1 MRTLTRIKM
10 INWHYFTN
18 ETIPLNGSALIT
30 GSNKA
35 GKSTL
40 IDALQVVIIANMK
53 KIKFNSAAFDEK
65 TERTLKGYLRGRT
78 GTEGKMNYQR
88 GEDADF
94 SSYIVL
100 EITRTSTAKPY
111 LIGVVFDYRSDA
123 GEEDHVFF
131 KIDEHPLED
140 DLFLDHTYPRNRQDF
155 FLNLK
160 TRGISFKQYRNDL
173 EGYWGDLRQLFGG
186 VKESFFSLFSKGIS
200 FKPITNLR
208 KFVYDYILEERP
220 VDVDTMRDYV
230 DRYRQMENEI
240 MHTES
245 EIEALQEISNEFEK
259 VNKFREQEKTS
270 LYMSHRGNLEQK
282 KKEMEEKEQ
291 EKQRSQEYF
300 EKCSREVGK
309 LEKRHQDLKTEWEE
323 LLEAIRENK
332 VANKEKELE
341 EKIKDLQNKL
351 QGLGERWKTLVR
363 QVKIE
368 IQERDRLAQVM
379 GRLEAPLELTDSLL
393 EDKVTWQL
401 FLDEGN
407 FPPEPERLAASWSE
421 NMRWLII
428 QKQHWKARRV
438 ELETLAAGLEQSI
451 KDLKEKNQRLSST
464 TSTMKLKRLLQE
476 HLVPGSGKDDV
487 PVHIFCEAI
496 EIEDRHWQ
504 NAIEGYLH
512 TQKFDIL
519 VPPGYFD
526 QALEIYERHKF
537 THGIE
542 SVGLVNTEKL
552 IKKVKNP
559 LPHSLAQ
566 EITAREDYVQAYAH
580 WLLGGIIKCR
590 SEKELKNYNRAIT
603 ATCMLYQNYTARQ
616 IPQKRYAL
624 PFIGERAVKVQ
635 LAQKQKEL
643 AACREELSII
653 TQRLEEAE
661 KVSRLEDGKQH
672 LYRRWQELFTECR
685 YREELEKELT
695 RAQQELLSQ
704 DRSELDRLEGRKKAK
719 EDEIGQCEDKIGDF
733 TKEITKVEVKL
744 SYLKTDSEKLASEK
758 NQYHEQYSTYLEQ
771 LPEDLQE
778 TCHRK
783 WELEIQNKSPEI
795 LARNY
800 RINIEGLQSKIK
812 NQMAR
817 VIELRHQFSTKF
829 DFLADVSAEDNHSW
843 EDRLEFLLETALPDY
858 RYKATE
864 AREKAEQALKE
875 HFLSRLHESIR
886 LANEE
891 KEELNRALKELD
903 FGGYS
908 YKFHL
913 SPRPEMRDYYNMIID
928 SQMGTGETLFSG
940 QFLDTHGEALSRLF
954 EEITTEN
961 GDFEKNAGELTD
973 YRSYL
978 DFDIIITDEQENKI
992 RFSNISLTESGG
1004 GAQIPFYVLIIASFY
1019 QAYHLYRNKDTLR
1032 LIVFDEA
1039 FNRMDAD
1046 NIEECMRFIQKLG
1059 FQVLVVEPTG
1069 KIQQL
1074 VPYVNTNIIVM
1085 RDGFNSFVERV
1096 TRKKIQEWA
1105 EQELDQEM
1113 GA

>member
-1 MRTLTRIKM
+1 MRTLTKIKL

-18 ETIPLNGSALIT
+18 ETIPIEGSALIT

-78 GTEGKMNYQR
+78 GTEGKMTYRR
-88 GEDADF
+88 GENHF

-111 LIGVVFDYRSDA
+111 LIGVVFDYRSDT

-140 DLFLDHTYPRNRQDF
+140 DLFLDNTTPRNRQDF
-155 FLNLK
+155 FLHLK
-160 TRGISFKQYRNDL
+160 SRGISFKQYRNDL
-173 EGYWGDLRQLFGG
+173 EGYWSDLRQLFGG
-186 VKESFFSLFSKGIS
+186 VKESFFSLFGKGIS

-245 EIEALQEISNEFEK
+245 EIEALQEVCNEFEK

-270 LYMSHRGNLEQK
+270 LYMWHRGNLEQK
-282 KKEMEEKEQ
+282 KRELVEKEKEHQ
-291 EKQRSQEYF
+291 QAQKYLEE
-300 EKCSREVGK
+300 CSREVRE
-309 LEKRHQDLKTEWEE
+309 LEELHEDLKFGWGE
-323 LLEAIRENK
+323 LLEAIRKNE
-332 VANKEKELE
+332 VANREKELE
-341 EKIKDLQNKL
+341 QQIKELQNKL
-351 QGLGERWKTLVR
+351 KSLGEKWKNLIH

-368 IQERDRLAQVM
+368 IQERERLAQVL
-379 GRLEAPLELTDSLL
+379 RRVKAPLKLTGSLL
-393 EDKVTWQL
+393 EDNVSWQL

-407 FPPEPERLAASWSE
+407 FPPEPVQLASSWNESLQ
-421 NMRWLII
+421 WLII
-428 QKQHWKARRV
+428 QRQQWEARRG
-438 ELETLAAGLEQSI
+438 ELETLTAELEQSI

-464 TSTMKLKRLLQE
+464 TSTMKLKKLLQE
-476 HLVPGSGKDDV
+476 HLVPDSGEDNV
-487 PVHIFCEAI
+487 PVHVFCEAI
-496 EIEDRHWQ
+496 DIRDRHWQ

-526 QALEIYERHKF
+526 QALEIYERYKF
-537 THGIE
+537 TYTIE

-552 IKKVKNP
+552 IKKVKKP
-559 LPHSLAQ
+559 LPHSLAE
-566 EITAREDYVQAYAH
+566 EIIAQEDYVQAYAN
-580 WLLGGIIKCR
+580 WLLGGIIKCT
-590 SEKELKNYNRAIT
+590 SEKELKKYNRAIT
-603 ATCMLYQNYTARQ
+603 ASCMLYQNHTARQ
-616 IPQKRYAL
+616 IPQKRYVV
-624 PFIGERAVKVQ
+624 PYIGERAVKVQ
-635 LAQKQKEL
+635 LAQKQEEL
-643 AACREELSII
+643 AKCREELSLI

-661 KVSRLEDGKQH
+661 EVSHLEGGKQH
-672 LYRRWQELFTECR
+672 LYRRWQELFTECNS
-685 YREELEKELT
+685 REELEQELT

-704 DRSELDRLEGRKKAK
+704 DRSELDRLERRKKEK
-719 EDEIGQCEDKIGDF
+719 EDEIEQCENRIGDLK
-733 TKEITKVEVKL
+733 TEIGKTEQKL
-744 SYLKTDSEKLASEK
+744 GYLKEDLETLASEK
-758 NQYHEQYSTYLEQ
+758 DDYRKQYLSYLEQ

-778 TCHRK
+778 ACHRK
-783 WELEIQNKSPEI
+783 WELETQNKSPEI

-812 NQMAR
+812 NQMAK
-817 VIELRHQFSTKF
+817 VIKLRHQFSGKF
-829 DFLADVSAEDNHSW
+829 EFLADVSAEDNHIW
-843 EDRLEFLLETALPDY
+843 DERLKFLRETAMPEYKD
-858 RYKATE
+858 KATE

-913 SPRPEMRDYYNMIID
+913 SPRPEMQDYYNMILD
-928 SQMGTGETLFSG
+928 SQMGTGESLFSG
-940 QFLDTHGEALSRLF
+940 QFLDTHGHALSRLF
-954 EEITTEN
+954 EEITSEN
-961 GDFEKNAGELTD
+961 EGFEKNAGELTD

-978 DFDIIITDEQENKI
+978 DFDIIITDEQGNKS

-1019 QAYHLYRNKDTLR
+1019 QAYHLYRNRDTLR